1 MKKPTQATLSSAL
14 YELNKKL
21 GQESIKDFIKN
32 GNIGLLRTSN
42 PRDYSEIEW
51 NDVMNYLKENVEIEI
66 VARVK

>member
-1 MKKPTQATLSSAL
+1 MKKPTQPTLNAAL

-21 GQESIKDFIKN
+21 GQESLRDFIKN
-32 GNIGLLRTSN
+32 GNIGLLRISN

-51 NDVMNYLKENVEIEI
+51 NDVMNYLKENVEVEI

>member
-1 MKKPTQATLSSAL
+1 MKKPTQPTLNAAL

-21 GQESIKDFIKN
+21 GQESLRDFIKN

-51 NDVMNYLKENVEIEI
+51 NDVMNYLKENVEVEI

>member
-1 MKKPTQATLSSAL
+1 MKKPTQPTLNADL

-21 GQESIKDFIKN
+21 GQESLRDLIKN

-51 NDVMNYLKENVEIEI
+51 NEVMNYLKENVEIEI